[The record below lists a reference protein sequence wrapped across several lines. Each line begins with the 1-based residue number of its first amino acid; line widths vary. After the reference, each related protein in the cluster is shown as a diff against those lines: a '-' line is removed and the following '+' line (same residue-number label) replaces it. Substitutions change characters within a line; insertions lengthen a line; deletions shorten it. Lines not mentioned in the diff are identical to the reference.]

1 MQKCRLPGVGKRRVR
16 HPESGMPAVRRS
28 DAAEHEAFAAASEQS
43 ESAGKK
49 LKPGLRQVPPEAP
62 LPAVFF
68 VGMPDLP
75 RLPCARPGLVRQQ
88 DQARPEGASP
98 FMINSIVASR
108 SSSSFHRPPLCWP
121 MNVRAST

>member
-62 LPAVFF
+62 LPAVFLSACRTCRGF
-68 VGMPDLP
+68 LAPGPALSDNKI
-75 RLPCARPGLVRQQ
+75 RPVRK
-88 DQARPEGASP
+88 E
-98 FMINSIVASR
+98 
-108 SSSSFHRPPLCWP
+108 
-121 MNVRAST
+121 RALS